1 MKLHESLSAYR
12 DYKFF
17 SLLEAKEKAKKDFF
31 QKKDEKKDVKKEK
44 NPKKA
49 TSKDPEKAL
58 QEKEA
63 AQAAKDAMDIVKK
76 VRDNFNRFK
85 SFAGNQVGEYKKFWD
100 MQTKATQA
108 VCAKDPA
115 CKICYALFADGTSE
129 KYSPSYLICLR
140 NVEGNLSLSVYKTHL
155 EEGEENPTFTV
166 SNDQAENEFKA
177 FFAEL
182 KKELADV
189 KSNYIKT
196 VETKKKEEEHKKKR
210 DKLDKFLKA

>member
-31 QKKDEKKDVKKEK
+31 QKKEDKKEDKK
-44 NPKKA
+44 NPKKG
-49 TSKDPEKAL
+49 SKDPEKAL

-63 AQAAKDAMDIVKK
+63 AQAAKDAMDIIKK
-76 VRDNFNRFK
+76 VRDNFARFK

-100 MQTKATQA
+100 MQKKATQA

-115 CKICYALFADGTSE
+115 CKICYALFADGTSD

-166 SNDQAENEFKA
+166 SNDQAENEFKT

-189 KSNYIKT
+189 KTNYIKT
-196 VETKKKEEEHKKKR
+196 VETKKKEEEHQKKR
-210 DKLDKFLKA
+210 EKLDKFLKA